1 MIRSEKKIY
10 DHIIIGGGILGLSIA
25 YKLSNSNKS
34 ILVLEK
40 ENDVCNH
47 QSGRNSGVIHSG
59 IYYTPG
65 SLKAKNCISGYKQL
79 LSFCDINKIDYKLN
93 GKLIVATKPSE
104 FDFLDQIYKNGKK
117 NGLNDIKYVNENE
130 IRIIE
135 PKCKGIKGIYV
146 PGTGIINYK
155 KVGNKITELIKSNSN
170 DIIYNS
176 KISSIIQNLK
186 DEIVTVTCTSQ
197 KQYFGKKVF
206 CCAGLYADELFK
218 MTSTGPIDFKIIPF
232 KGEYYN
238 LTGLDANYNQTLIY
252 PVPNPKFPFLG
263 VHITPTL
270 ENNVEA
276 GPNALLSF
284 SKENYDKYK
293 INLNEFFSSLFFR
306 GLIVLGLKNLRFA
319 IFEKLGSIS
328 SFYYKRSINKI
339 FDTNNI
345 KIIKGRVG
353 IRAQAM
359 SINGELI
366 DDFKILNHENVI
378 HVCNAPSPAAT
389 SSFAIADE
397 VIKYLHNK
405 NV

>member
-1 MIRSEKKIY
+1 MICKKTKTY
-10 DHIIIGGGILGLSIA
+10 DFIIVGGGILGLSVA
-25 YKLSNSNKS
+25 YKLSNSDKS
-34 ILVLEK
+34 VLILEK
-40 ENDVCNH
+40 EKDVCNH

-79 LSFCDINKIDYKLN
+79 LSFCEINKIDYKLK

-104 FDFLDQIYKNGKK
+104 LDYLDKIYENGKK
-117 NGLNDIKYVNENE
+117 NGLNDIKYVNEVE
-130 IRIIE
+130 IKAIE

-155 KVGNKITELIKSNSN
+155 NVCKKIIDLIKSSSN
-170 DIIYNS
+170 DIIYDS
-176 KISSIIQNLK
+176 KVSSITQNSK
-186 DEIVTVTCTSQ
+186 DEIVTVTCLSQ
-197 KQYFGKKVF
+197 KQYFGKKVI
-206 CCAGLYADELFK
+206 CCAGLYSDELFK
-218 MTSTGPIDFKIIPF
+218 MTSTGPIDFKIVPF

-238 LTGLDANYNQTLIY
+238 LTVLDSNYNQTLIY

-263 VHITPTL
+263 VHITPNL
-270 ENNVEA
+270 KNKVEA

-284 SKENYDKYK
+284 SKESYNKFK
-293 INLNEFFSSLFFR
+293 INFNEFFSFLFFR
-306 GLIVLGLKNLRFA
+306 GLIILGLKNLRFA
-319 IFEKLGSIS
+319 ILEKIGSIS

-339 FDTNNI
+339 FDTKNI
-345 KIIKGRVG
+345 ELTKGRVG
-353 IRAQAM
+353 IRAQAL

-397 VIKYLHNK
+397 VIKRIEK
-405 NV
+405 K